1 MIPNNQK
8 TTCYQCG
15 SRMTKAVMYT
25 CENDCTDGVC
35 YGVSF
40 HIHRNNSILAP
51 CSECN
56 KPTETYIMLDC
67 ANCNDNTFYSNPKK
81 HGLPNTF
88 QKIISCQSRS

>member
-40 HIHRNNSILAP
+40 HIHRNNSMIAP
-51 CSECN
+51 YN
-56 KPTETYIMLDC
+56 
-67 ANCNDNTFYSNPKK
+67 
-81 HGLPNTF
+81 
-88 QKIISCQSRS
+88 